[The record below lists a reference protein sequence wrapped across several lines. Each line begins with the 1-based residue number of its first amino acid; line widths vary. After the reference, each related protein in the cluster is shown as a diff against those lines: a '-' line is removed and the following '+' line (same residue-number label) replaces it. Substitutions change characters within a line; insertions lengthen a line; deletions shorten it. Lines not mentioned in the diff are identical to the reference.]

1 MLLSPHHPI
10 HQDTFG
16 PVLTVRRQPRPS
28 PDNRKD
34 GTMDETRK
42 RRWILYGLMPALVT
56 FGIAF
61 AQGLE
66 APFPEPDHTLIR
78 QAGLGKDGETRAFAD
93 DVLPWISEQ

>member
-1 MLLSPHHPI
+1 
-10 HQDTFG
+10 
-16 PVLTVRRQPRPS
+16 
-28 PDNRKD
+28 
-34 GTMDETRK
+34 
-42 RRWILYGLMPALVT
+42 MPALVT